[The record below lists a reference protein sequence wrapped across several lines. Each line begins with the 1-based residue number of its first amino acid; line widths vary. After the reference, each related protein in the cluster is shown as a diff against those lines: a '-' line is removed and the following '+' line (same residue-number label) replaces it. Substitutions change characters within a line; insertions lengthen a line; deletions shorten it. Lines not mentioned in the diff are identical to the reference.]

1 MAVHCAE
8 CGEKLM
14 GSVNRCW
21 QCGKEFVSRAGTS
34 ERPPRRGTS
43 IVGPLTGPLEAVVV
57 DEQGVV
63 GGLPGDGS
71 IAERWPRRG
80 SPFAETGSTED
91 RAKPAS
97 LGDSKVTEY
106 PVGAAAYGGSLA
118 AILLGCF
125 GLLSTLF
132 FPFGGLILSAAGVA
146 LAIWGLNSPRRRT
159 AICALL
165 LCCLAFAA
173 SAFFLA
179 VDLYN
184 RWTSLVL

>member
-34 ERPPRRGTS
+34 ERPPRRRTP

-57 DEQGVV
+57 DEQWAV
-63 GGLPGDGS
+63 GGFPGDGS
-71 IAERWPRRG
+71 LADRWPRRG
-80 SPFAETGSTED
+80 SPFAETDSTED
-91 RAKPAS
+91 RAESPS
-97 LGDSKVTEY
+97 LDESRVTEY
-106 PVGAAAYGGSLA
+106 PVGAAAFGGTLA

-125 GLLSTLF
+125 GLLSTLV
-132 FPFGGLILSAAGVA
+132 FPFGGLILSAIGVA

-165 LCCLAFAA
+165 LCSLAFAV

-184 RWTSLVL
+184 RWN